1 MGRIADS
8 HNRIAAVFEKQTE
21 QSNIKDQV
29 SSVQVEYAMYRD
41 MGNDEAAMGCIA
53 GIQELQRELAALKN
67 FKGGNT
73 TTATNESTWSS
84 MEDAPPVEEVDLTG
98 QDIHLLSSEVD
109 LTGEN
114 NVEVDDSEAEQDV
127 EEMYTNGAEV

>member
-29 SSVQVEYAMYRD
+29 SSVQMEYAMHRD
-41 MGNDEAAMGCIA
+41 MGNDEAAMSCIA
-53 GIQELQRELAALKN
+53 RIQELQRELAALKN

-73 TTATNESTWSS
+73 TTATSASTRSS
-84 MEDAPPVEEVDLTG
+84 MEDAPPPPC
-98 QDIHLLSSEVD
+98 
-109 LTGEN
+109 
-114 NVEVDDSEAEQDV
+114 
-127 EEMYTNGAEV
+127 

>member
-1 MGRIADS
+1 MRAPG
-8 HNRIAAVFEKQTE
+8 
-21 QSNIKDQV
+21 
-29 SSVQVEYAMYRD
+29 
-41 MGNDEAAMGCIA
+41 
-53 GIQELQRELAALKN
+53 LQWK
-67 FKGGNT
+67 T
-73 TTATNESTWSS
+73 P
-84 MEDAPPVEEVDLTG
+84 PPVEEVDLTG